1 LTPHRINEAPRVAW
15 PTTTAAHAMIPTA
28 QIKRLKPEVELR
40 EALEEMD
47 MDGVNQL
54 SVMADGEVL
63 GMLSHDGSVE

>member
-1 LTPHRINEAPRVAW
+1 
-15 PTTTAAHAMIPTA
+15 MIPTA
-28 QIKRLKPEVELR
+28 QIKRIKPEAELG

-63 GMLSHDGSVE
+63 GMLSRDGSVE